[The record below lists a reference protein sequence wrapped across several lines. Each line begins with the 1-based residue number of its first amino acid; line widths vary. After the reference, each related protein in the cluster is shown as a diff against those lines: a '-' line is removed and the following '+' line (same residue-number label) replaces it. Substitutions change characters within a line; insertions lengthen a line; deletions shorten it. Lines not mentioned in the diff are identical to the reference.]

1 MAYLLAHVSFS
12 GYKRERETQISIS
25 GETLL
30 EFQLSYFTIYL
41 FRNLF
46 TDI

>member
-30 EFQLSYFTIYL
+30 ELFHYL
-41 FRNLF
+41 F
-46 TDI
+46 I